1 MVGRLWLVTM
11 RLEKVGDRNNVQ
23 LGSTYN
29 VARKS
34 MTVRLTWITMVRN
47 CLVNICCLLNIW
59 LRNINIPVGRVT

>member
-47 CLVNICCLLNIW
+47 CLVNMLIIW